1 MKRFLQVALP
11 GGLIVISALAVIQWQ
26 VSEKVRRENQLLAAE
41 VESMKSLHGTTSRE
55 HKAEISKA
63 EQEELLRLR
72 SEVSQLRGRMTELE
86 QLRRENQILQAGF
99 GAQTNESQARWKLRV
114 SELRTNEMMPADFI
128 GIVAEMAEALTN
140 SDPAIRSDAT
150 KVLRRIGLTRLFE
163 TNLTEQNLADLKSAA
178 IAATPGLLPLLK
190 DSDVL
195 VCANAA
201 ITLGFLRENP
211 RDVVPALMENLTSDQ
226 WRIAGSAAR
235 ALGRFQGDASS
246 AVPALLQ
253 LAQSSDPNLRET
265 AIEAV
270 KQIDPVAARNAGFQ
284 ELP

>member
-1 MKRFLQVALP
+1 MVLV
-11 GGLIVISALAVIQWQ
+11 GGLIAIPALAVIEGQI
-26 VSEKVRRENQLLAAE
+26 SEKLRNENRLLAAE
-41 VESMKSLHGTTSRE
+41 VESMKSLPETTSRE
-55 HKAEISKA
+55 HTAEISKA

-72 SEVSQLRGRMTELE
+72 SEAKLLRARMAELQQLRD
-86 QLRRENQILQAGF
+86 ENQELQASLKF
-99 GAQTNESQARWKLRV
+99 KMAAPQARWKLRV
-114 SELRTNEMMPADFI
+114 AELRTNEMMPADFI

-190 DSDVL
+190 DSDPL

-201 ITLGFLRENP
+201 ITLGFLHENP
-211 RDVVPALMENLTSDQ
+211 KDVVPALMENLTSDQ
-226 WRIAGSAAR
+226 WRIAGSAAK
-235 ALGRFQGDASS
+235 ALGRFQDDASS

-253 LAQSSDPNLRET
+253 LAESSDPNLRAT
-265 AIEAV
+265 AVEAV
-270 KQIDPVAARNAGFQ
+270 KQIDPVSARNAGLQ